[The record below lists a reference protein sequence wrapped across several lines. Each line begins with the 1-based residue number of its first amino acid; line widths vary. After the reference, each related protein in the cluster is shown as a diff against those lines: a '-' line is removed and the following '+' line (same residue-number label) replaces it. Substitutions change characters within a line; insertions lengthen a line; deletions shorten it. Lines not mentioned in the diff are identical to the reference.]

1 MFVLSEALEMIRPQM
16 SGIGSR
22 ARRAGQMTE
31 SLPVDAARFQQIR
44 NKLRRGACSMG
55 IPEMDVDDVV
65 DRALVKAARERV
77 SAVSP
82 PFIVRAQVA
91 LRDEMV
97 EYRRR
102 SAARPTIDYEA
113 ELPGAR
119 CSDDAFHRLAL
130 RETVKKLHAALGS
143 EVLEYAL
150 LLSAGYSDP
159 QIAARPGWD
168 PLRVGRVRKQME
180 RTRSGKLLSDLIDT
194 DQQRKAS

>member
-1 MFVLSEALEMIRPQM
+1 
-16 SGIGSR
+16 
-22 ARRAGQMTE
+22 
-31 SLPVDAARFQQIR
+31 
-44 NKLRRGACSMG
+44 
-55 IPEMDVDDVV
+55 
-65 DRALVKAARERV
+65 
-77 SAVSP
+77 
-82 PFIVRAQVA
+82 
-91 LRDEMV
+91 MV

-130 RETVKKLHAALGS
+130 RETVKKRHAALGS
-143 EVLEYAL
+143 EVMEYAL